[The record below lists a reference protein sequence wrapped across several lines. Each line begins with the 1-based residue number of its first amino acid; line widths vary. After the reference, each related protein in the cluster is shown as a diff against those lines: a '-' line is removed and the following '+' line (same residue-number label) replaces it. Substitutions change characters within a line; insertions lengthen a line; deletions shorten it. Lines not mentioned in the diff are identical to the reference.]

1 MNIKQLEVLR
11 TLLSTGSTIATAK
24 AMGLSQSGISRLL
37 AQLEADLSLTLFAR
51 DKGRLIPTPEAALL
65 ARDAENVLLAV
76 DRMSGHAEDLRNGAA
91 GPEIVRIGLPS
102 SMWENFAPAMLID
115 YVRDFPGVRIETFF
129 ETTTAINKLVGERV
143 IDLGFLRMEGEI
155 GPGIDVERVATGKSV
170 CVVREDHPLA
180 ALAEITV
187 KDLRNIPLILIGRQR
202 PNRMALDQV
211 FKKAGVKPMVKIET
225 HTNSSACAY
234 VAHGLGVTIISS
246 FYAESLQAPSRCRP
260 AVCPAVN
267 AGIRSRP
274 GLWCTA
280 VHRCTGA
287 QRRLE
292 AADPAFAKNRLK
304 TGFFAGNLN
313 VPVRMKRA
321 TILHRYM
328 TFMHNIARYLSIRH
342 SHSQRN
348 R

>member
-129 ETTTAINKLVGERV
+129 ETTTAINRLVGERV

-170 CVVREDHPLA
+170 CVVRQDHPLA
-180 ALAEITV
+180 ELTEITV

-202 PNRMALDQV
+202 PNRMALEQV
-211 FKKAGVKPMVKIET
+211 FKKAGVKPMVKIE
-225 HTNSSACAY
+225 NS
-234 VAHGLGVTIISS
+234 HQQFRMRL
-246 FYAESLQAPSRCRP
+246 CR
-260 AVCPAVN
+260 AWS
-267 AGIRSRP
+267 G
-274 GLWCTA
+274 
-280 VHRCTGA
+280 
-287 QRRLE
+287 
-292 AADPAFAKNRLK
+292 
-304 TGFFAGNLN
+304 
-313 VPVRMKRA
+313 
-321 TILHRYM
+321 RYDHQQ
-328 TFMHNIARYLSIRH
+328 FLC
-342 SHSQRN
+342 
-348 R
+348 